1 MSEFNSNVVK
11 WIEYDNLIK
20 QYNDKIK
27 SIKSEKSSLEVDIL
41 THIENNNLK
50 NNVFNLQSYSSKLQ
64 YNSNKSYE
72 TMTNKFLLE
81 NFTKYF
87 NDENKAKDLLEFL
100 KNNRKFENKEVKK
113 WRVKSTIFRMP
124 FLIM

>member
-41 THIENNNLK
+41 SHIENNNLK

-72 TMTNKFLLE
+72 TMTNKFLLD

-87 NDENKAKDLLEFL
+87 NDENKAKELLEFL
-100 KNNRKFENKEVKK
+100 KNNRKSENKVSLK
-113 WRVKSTIFRMP
+113 RN
-124 FLIM
+124 